1 VAKKESIWKAGSK
14 IRSMGPH
21 ICISAVGETK
31 PEAESRKLKTESQ
44 KPKVETRTHLKC
56 RRQTQSGANE
66 LKYLA
71 WSVEHRALSISQIRR
86 SICIFAL
93 VRVSRIRIF
102 RCISIRA
109 PYTVLHREKKS
120 CLIRNL
126 MGIKLK
132 LGFKNKT
139 NSQTT

>member
-1 VAKKESIWKAGSK
+1 MWSGEERIYMKGRVKDPLDGA
-14 IRSMGPH
+14 

-71 WSVEHRALSISQIRR
+71 
-86 SICIFAL
+86 
-93 VRVSRIRIF
+93 
-102 RCISIRA
+102 
-109 PYTVLHREKKS
+109 
-120 CLIRNL
+120 
-126 MGIKLK
+126 
-132 LGFKNKT
+132 
-139 NSQTT
+139 